1 MLFFGFKW
9 YLELPPASSLETLG
23 LGQSTKVYARD
34 GTLMGN
40 LGGTLPDGT
49 KLYYPLASLEEVS
62 PYLPMAVVTSEDRR
76 FYQHHGVDPLG
87 LARSLFKA
95 ISGDRLEGGSTLTN
109 QVMKNTLLAQLK
121 TGRTFERK
129 VKEWMLSVQVERS
142 FSKEEIL
149 SNYLNVIYWGDGGS
163 IDLIGAK
170 AASLAYFGKDPKVL
184 TLAESVYLA
193 NLIPSPRRYF
203 DFVGYRPLMRSLLAR
218 MLEDGHITRAQMNA
232 ALLERIEP
240 RGWQVSY
247 GPLGQVLE
255 AKLVDREAKRLRPPA
270 RNASYF
276 MQQLERELVARFGH
290 GTVYGNSGLQV
301 YSSLDP
307 QAQASAERASRNA
320 NIPAGTTLG
329 EALLDPYT
337 GEVLAMVGQK
347 LDGGIAPEFNN
358 AAQGSRQVGSS
369 VKPLLFAAALEQ
381 GIPQNHMELDA
392 PYSSPC
398 SSCPGGVYHP
408 QNFSG
413 TSLGVPVSM
422 RYALVNSLNLPTLRF
437 AEKVGLPA
445 FKTKLEALGLT
456 PPTNPGL
463 SLALGTLESSPL
475 EMAAAYAPFVNG
487 GEWHAPTYL
496 RKVTDKNGKTLFD
509 ASLRA
514 DGKRVWS
521 AQTAFIANDMLR
533 GVVNDLGGRSLSA
546 RARISG
552 REVAG
557 KTGTTNDVRDLWFV
571 GFTPE
576 VVGAVWVG
584 KQAGGTLPS
593 QYHSGDVSA
602 PIWRDMVAGA
612 LEGKPRRSYPAAD
625 RIGYA
630 WLGGRRVAV
639 ELAATTAAQP
649 QPTPRPRPQP
659 APQAVPQVEIQA
671 PTAQGDTVVLELDSR
686 TGYRADANTPTQDR
700 IERRVSSSDVA
711 LYDPPQE
718 SSAAPSPTSL
728 DPATPDPAQPD
739 SSTVDSTAPDTGV
752 TDPNTPIPDSLPD
765 VPIQDVSPVPGTS
778 SDTLSPTPDSSTPG
792 SSTSNPSP
800 DAPDSSGQPSN
811 PIPDS
816 LPSP

>member
-23 LGQSTKVYARD
+23 LEQSTKVYARD